1 MHEQGTLSPWKR
13 FWDRGGWWK
22 ALLLVLVYYGL
33 YQLAGLLLSFVFAGV
48 KIEPDSALGIVLG
61 TGLSI
66 LIGGVLLV
74 VFAWSIGWLQELFG
88 RQAIRG
94 RGWMWIAIAV
104 VLFTNVIRFL
114 TLDYANADVAVILAW
129 LLTGLVIGFAEEVLT
144 RGFVVNLMRKA
155 GHPEIAV
162 GLVSA
167 GLFAMLHAGNFF
179 EGQGG
184 LATILQ
190 VVYTFFFGLL
200 MFLAYR
206 VTGRLIVP
214 ILLHAS
220 TDPSIFLETTYPS
233 TSPLAVVAGLGNII
247 VIVTGLILL
256 IVFIFN
262 GGRDRAFPR
271 TVPVTATPSAV

>member
-1 MHEQGTLSPWKR
+1 M
-13 FWDRGGWWK
+13 
-22 ALLLVLVYYGL
+22 LVVVVYYGL
-33 YQLAGLLLSFVFAGV
+33 YQLAAVLVAFIFSGV
-48 KIEPDSALGIVLG
+48 HLDPGSALYVVIG
-61 TGLSI
+61 TGLPI

-74 VFAWSIGWLQELFG
+74 IFAWSIGWLKELFG

-104 VLFTNVIRFL
+104 VLFTNALRFI
-114 TLDYANADVAVILAW
+114 TLDYAKADAAVIWSW

-167 GLFAMLHAGNFF
+167 ALFAILHAGNFF
-179 EGQGG
+179 AGQSAF
-184 LATILQ
+184 ATIIQ
-190 VVYTFFFGLL
+190 VFYTFAFGLL

-206 VTGRLIVP
+206 VTRLLIVP

-220 TDPSIFLETTYPS
+220 TDPSIFLQNTYPS
-233 TSPLAVVAGLGNII
+233 TAPLALFAGLGNLV
-247 VIVTGLILL
+247 VIAAGIILL
-256 IVFIFN
+256 VVFIFS
-262 GGRDRAFPR
+262 GGKDRAFPR
-271 TVPVTATPSAV
+271 TEHAADPALV